1 MEGRLGKLKT
11 ILEIYYLQIAG
22 KTEKEFVVHPTSWR
36 YKRPAKVLLTSAA
49 FSGELEFKKGKY
61 G

>member
-22 KTEKEFVVHPTSWR
+22 KTEKEFVVHSTSWR
-36 YKRPAKVLLTSAA
+36 YKRPDKVLLTSAA
-49 FSGELEFKKGKY
+49 YFDELEFKRCKY